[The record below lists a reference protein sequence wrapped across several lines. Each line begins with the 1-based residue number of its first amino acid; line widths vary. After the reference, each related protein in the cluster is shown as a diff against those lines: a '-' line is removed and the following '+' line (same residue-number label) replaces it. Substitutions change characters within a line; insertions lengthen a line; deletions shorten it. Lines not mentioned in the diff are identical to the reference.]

1 MFGDLLGDRKVEDA
15 PVKTDMT
22 EPTNRT
28 DQSDEGKILRA
39 KARSYNQVDNA
50 YHPIPGLLSMS
61 CDQIL
66 GAYQTSQLMDVSAA
80 FSQSALRGDNLASA
94 IDLLDRYFAVFPSEA
109 HRRRINTSVIEGFFK
124 DLHSHVM
131 AHPVWTHPVFRK
143 FSDGEVTLD
152 QLRVFSL
159 HYFNQVKNTRQ
170 CVALALGRFHSMVPD
185 VPDGNIDNAFSEL
198 TQVVLA
204 GLLADEYGFADAAR
218 ATNNFSELDI
228 DQAKVKRK
236 QVAVD
241 IESLFS
247 PVTHPALYR
256 RFLVALGVAV
266 ADYDAPMLHAVADNV
281 LVQRILSGDR
291 SYDHIEAL
299 ASVGMGMEWGVPA
312 FFSMIIAGILK
323 LSQGAGI
330 ELDANSMEIW
340 SAHVRQDVAHAVAVM
355 LVTAFFVRDQS
366 DIGRIKYATNAL
378 MAFRY
383 EMMSE
388 IHEEV
393 FGMACPRVDHIELPR
408 HYLLRDSRLLQLLP
422 AARIGL
428 RASAIRNY
436 PTYINRTRFPRIIH

>member
-1 MFGDLLGDRKVEDA
+1 M
-15 PVKTDMT
+15 KTDVT
-22 EPTNRT
+22 EPTDRT
-28 DQSDEGKILRA
+28 DESDEVVNLSA
-39 KARSYNQVDNA
+39 NARSYGPVNSA
-50 YHPIPGLLSMS
+50 YHPLPGLLSMS
-61 CDQIL
+61 CEQIL
-66 GAYQTSQLMDVSAA
+66 GAYRTSQLGDVSAA
-80 FSQSALRGDNLASA
+80 LNASALDGDNLASA
-94 IDLLDRYFAVFPSEA
+94 IDLLGRYFAVFPSEA
-109 HRRRINTSVIEGFFK
+109 HRRRLNTSVIEGFFK

-131 AHPVWTHPVFRK
+131 AHPVWMHPIFTK

-170 CVALALGRFHSMVPD
+170 CIALALGRFHSMLPD
-185 VPDGNIDNAFSEL
+185 MPDERIDNAFSEL

-204 GLLADEYGFADAAR
+204 GLLADEYGFASAAP
-218 ATNNFSELDI
+218 AKGNQSELEI
-228 DQAKVKRK
+228 SQTKVKRE

-241 IESLFS
+241 IEGLFS

-256 RFLVALGVAV
+256 RFLVALGITV
-266 ADYDAPMLHAVADNV
+266 ADYDVPMLHAVADNV
-281 LVQRILSGDR
+281 LVQRILSGDH

-312 FFSMIIAGILK
+312 FFSMIIAGCLK
-323 LSQGAGI
+323 LAQRAGI

-340 SAHVRQDVAHAVAVM
+340 SAHVRQDVGHAVAVM
-355 LVTAFFVRDQS
+355 LVTSFFVRDQN
-366 DIGRIKYATNAL
+366 DIERIKYATNAL

-422 AARIGL
+422 AARMGL

-436 PTYINRTRFPRIIH
+436 STYIDRTRFPRIIH